1 MSFDDLISEMLRVV
15 EDPIIGP
22 SVRAALRSKY
32 KLVMIDEFQD
42 TDALQ
47 WRIFDRAFFGEMD
60 QPDPSAL
67 ALVMVG
73 DPKQAIY
80 RFRGADIEA
89 YLTAVRSPRLVRRQ
103 MSNNFR
109 TDSALI
115 GVMNGLLGDFAFGD
129 KAISYVQVKSKAKCP
144 PNALMGGGNTFQI
157 RWLPKH
163 DELLS
168 AKGNLTGPIADP
180 LIAVDLANHVV
191 QLLEE
196 GQITEKPDKDPRRV
210 RPNDICI
217 LVRSHA
223 HAEPLIAE
231 LRRRGVAVV
240 QTKVGSVL
248 DSEARVQIHSLLSA
262 MVHQQNAKRVAAL
275 TTTWFSSKS
284 WLGLTDKDRADLQEM
299 ALEWSNQLAQLGI
312 FAFFQKLRQIP
323 DVLMQISA
331 GGDLDRKM
339 TDLEHVVEL
348 LHTATSGKPMSASA
362 YMIILNRMVSEGGDS
377 ESLKRR
383 VETDLE
389 AVQITTIHS
398 SKGLEYPIVLIPYP
412 TAPRNDKPYVY
423 SVSGQRYVDVAMG
436 LSWSD
441 GQTNA
446 EGRKSL
452 SEQEN
457 AGDDLRLLYVAF
469 TRAKYQ
475 LVVWWADT
483 QNSSDT
489 ALSKVL
495 FRSDKTD
502 AGNDKSKKDNQEIRS
517 WFSRICSDLGNSAL
531 VELPPVIE
539 DDRRVT
545 TGQRT
550 SSSLDKDVL
559 TRQEL
564 SRWRWRRWSYSSIK
578 DDSIPHESYEIR
590 GGKDESSRTTKDDDD
605 SLSHGM
611 RGKLLALPKGADF
624 GKYIHELMEHVDFA
638 SPDLRGSIL
647 ASIHRQPSGKFTT
660 LDKDDLID
668 GLVAAIETPIDEIAE
683 DYSLRKIKPS
693 EQLAEMNFFFNILN
707 PGVRLLGSI
716 ASLASKD
723 SNKVFEQYF
732 ESLVESAGNKSFDG
746 LMTGSIDGLYRLSGV
761 WGEKFVVVDYK
772 TNALHSASGT
782 PEEIVASYGFDSMK
796 SEMELHDYPLQA
808 LVYSVALHRFLELRL
823 PNYDPEK
830 HLGGSGYLFLR
841 GMTGVDTPVVDGK
854 RNGVFAWRPSAET
867 VLKVSELFNGL

>member
-1 MSFDDLISEMLRVV
+1 
-15 EDPIIGP
+15 
-22 SVRAALRSKY
+22 
-32 KLVMIDEFQD
+32 MIDEFQD

-47 WRIFDRAFFGEMD
+47 WRIFDRTFFGEID
-60 QPDPSAL
+60 QSDSSSL

-89 YLTAVRSPRLVRRQ
+89 YLTAVRSPRLDRRQ

-109 TDSALI
+109 SDSALI
-115 GVMNGLLGDFAFGD
+115 NVMNGLLGDFAFGD
-129 KAISYVQVKSKAKCP
+129 KAISYVQVESKAKCP
-144 PNALMGGGNTFQI
+144 PNALTGGGDTFQI

-168 AKGNLTGPIADP
+168 AEGNLTGPIANP

-196 GQITEKPDKDPRRV
+196 GQITEKADKGPRRV
-210 RPNDICI
+210 QPNDICI

-223 HAEPLIAE
+223 HADPLIAE

-248 DSEARVQIHSLLSA
+248 DSEARVQIQSLLSA

-323 DVLMQISA
+323 DVLMQIAA
-331 GGDLDRKM
+331 GGDLDRKI

-398 SKGLEYPIVLIPYP
+398 SKGLQYPIVLIPYP

-446 EGRKSL
+446 GGRKSL

-469 TRAKYQ
+469 TRAMYQ

-483 QNSSDT
+483 PTSSKT

-502 AGNDKSKKDNQEIRS
+502 AGNAKSKKDNQEIRS
-517 WFSRICSDLGNSAL
+517 LFSRLCSNLGNSAL

-545 TGQRT
+545 TAQRT

-605 SLSHGM
+605 DSLSRGM

-683 DYSLRKIKPS
+683 GYSLRKIKPS
-693 EQLAEMNFFFNILN
+693 EQLAEMTFFFNILN

-723 SNKVFEQYF
+723 PNKVFEQYF
-732 ESLVESAGNKSFDG
+732 ESLAESAGNKSFDG